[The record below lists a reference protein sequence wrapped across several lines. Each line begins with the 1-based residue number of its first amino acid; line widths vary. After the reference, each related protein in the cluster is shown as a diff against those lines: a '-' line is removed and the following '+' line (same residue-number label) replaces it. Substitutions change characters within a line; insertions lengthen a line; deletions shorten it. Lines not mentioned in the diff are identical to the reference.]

1 MHTQSTGHGGGG
13 LRVISALLAALCLTF
28 AAALLLPTAA
38 GAGVH
43 SFRAMKVKKGVATFA
58 VKRARKLDIRSAK
71 VVTPSGK
78 VKRIS
83 VGRLRRAARR
93 GVLRVRIARKHSR
106 KRHAR
111 RHSRKRH
118 ARLRVRSRAGKAG
131 TGNKRGE
138 RRKGPKTPSQ
148 PATPSQPTQ
157 PTQPSDPTQPG
168 SPPPKDPTL
177 VINTNDSNT
186 QAQGGSCAG
195 GTAATFSDPSG
206 FGYPNWPSACWRPFA
221 DGTPFNQRISAGAR
235 LVPNS
240 PQIVANLNSLGPINH
255 GRAGIADTCD
265 DYHKVL
271 YWAKSSD
278 PMWTIR
284 GGSTVTPYD
293 IDGAQLRMP
302 ETARP
307 AGCTQAGGSDRH
319 LAVVWNGYEYGMWNV
334 RIDRATN
341 TIYPSTGRKLPLNG
355 DGLNGSCT
363 EARFTCLAGRIRY
376 QELAAG
382 HIDHALFASSNHIRT
397 GYSYPAMQGSPD
409 NPGLN
414 GDWPQN
420 GSRLQ
425 LDPGYATDA
434 WLAQFPA
441 WKRAILRALR
451 DYGAYF
457 GDDSGSNLS
466 VTSFESGT
474 GYTSFGLADPFADY
488 ARSHVGQSIFQ
499 SGGIY
504 YFDVQSGVDWS
515 KLRVVDPCVAQK
527 TC

>member
-1 MHTQSTGHGGGG
+1 MHTQSTGYGGGG
-13 LRVISALLAALCLTF
+13 LRVINALLAALCLTL
-28 AAALLLPTAA
+28 AAALLLPTTA

-43 SFRAMKVKKGVATFA
+43 SFRAMKVKNGVATFA

-71 VVTPSGK
+71 VVTPRGK

-83 VGRLRRAARR
+83 VGRLRRAARK

-111 RHSRKRH
+111 
-118 ARLRVRSRAGKAG
+118 LRVRSRAGKSG
-131 TGNKRGE
+131 KRNGDE
-138 RRKGPKTPSQ
+138 RRERPKQPSQ
-148 PATPSQPTQ
+148 PAAPAQPSQPTQ
-157 PTQPSDPTQPG
+157 PAEPIST
-168 SPPPKDPTL
+168 PPKDPIL
-177 VINTNDSNT
+177 VIDTNDSNT
-186 QAQGGSCAG
+186 EAQGGSCAG

-240 PQIVANLNSLGPINH
+240 AQIVANLNSLGPVTH

-265 DYHKVL
+265 DYHKVI

-278 PMWTIR
+278 PVWTIR
-284 GGSTVTPYD
+284 GGSVVSPYD

-334 RIDRATN
+334 RIDRATH
-341 TIYPSTGRKLPLNG
+341 TIYPATGRKLPVSG

-376 QELAAG
+376 QELEAG

-397 GYSYPAMQGSPD
+397 GYSFPAMQGSQD

-420 GSRLQ
+420 GTRLQ
-425 LDPGYATDA
+425 LDPSYATDA

-441 WKRAILRALR
+441 WKRSILRALR

-457 GDDSGSNLS
+457 GDDGGSNLT

-474 GYTSFGLADPFADY
+474 GFTSFGLADPFTDY
-488 ARSHVGQSIFQ
+488 ARSHVGQSIFE
-499 SGGIY
+499 SGGTY
-504 YFDVQSGVDWS
+504 YFDVRSGVDWS